1 MRPRLSG
8 ALVGLAL
15 VTTVP
20 LVLLAS
26 VPNLPVAARVP
37 IVLGFVLFVPGAAV
51 AHALALDDVASF
63 GVVAVGV
70 SVALLLVLSEVSL
83 LTVGLSPRLVLGG
96 LVVTTVAGVVVR
108 IVVRVVGGVRAVRRR
123 RRLPS

>member
-8 ALVGLAL
+8 GLVGLAL
-15 VTTVP
+15 VATVP

-26 VPNLPVAARVP
+26 VPTLPVAARVP

-51 AHALALDDVASF
+51 AHVLALDDAPSF

-70 SVALLLVLSEVSL
+70 SVALLLALSEVSV
-83 LTVGLSPRLVLGG
+83 LTVGLSPRLILGG
-96 LVVTTVAGVVVR
+96 LIATTVAGVGVRTVVR
-108 IVVRVVGGVRAVRRR
+108 MALREDRRR